1 LNFFAKFSL
10 RFIAYLVAVAYLVG
24 DLYLFQGPLS
34 KRISSINPNSPESI
48 AKAKAQGVVA
58 RVFNHQITRG
68 QLEYAIHERL
78 WLEGKSFS
86 DLKASDRKLVTYA
99 ALGDLIDHELLRV
112 KTKVNTLELI
122 IPDAEIDER
131 YRRFAQRFESREN
144 LLAAMK
150 GMGISSETELR
161 QRIAARMQQEKYIA
175 MRIEPLIEVS
185 SEEVKHFYAENHQA
199 LAYPER
205 IRASHIFIANLDKAP
220 DAGRQILEPAL
231 HELLAGKQEFAAL
244 AKLLSEDE
252 SNKEKGGDLGWM
264 SRARL
269 PDDFAAAVFS
279 LELNRP
285 SLISTKLGWH
295 IVCVTERKPS
305 EPRSLADAE
314 QEIKNAIQASK
325 RHQAVDRF
333 RAALRRFEA
342 QKINIFHDQLVF

>member
-1 LNFFAKFSL
+1 LNLFAKFSL
-10 RFIAYLVAVAYLVG
+10 RFIAYLVAVAYLVC

-34 KRISSINPNSPESI
+34 KRISSTNPNSPESI

-68 QLEYAIHERL
+68 QLDYAIHERL

-86 DLKASDRKLVTYA
+86 DLKVSERKLVTYA

-122 IPDAEIDER
+122 IPDAEIDQR
-131 YRRFAQRFESREN
+131 YSRFVQRFETKEN

-150 GMGISSETELR
+150 AMGIASEKELR

-175 MRIEPLIEVS
+175 MRIEPLIAVS
-185 SEEVKHFYAENHQA
+185 PEEVKNFYAENQEA

-205 IRASHIFIANLDKAP
+205 VRASHIFIASLEKAP
-220 DAGRQILEPAL
+220 DAPKQILEPAL
-231 HELLAGKQEFAAL
+231 HELLAGKQDFAAL
-244 AKLLSEDE
+244 AKLFSEDE
-252 SNKEKGGDLGWM
+252 SNKDKGGDLGWM

-285 SLISTKLGWH
+285 TLISTKLGWH
-295 IVCVTERKPS
+295 IVSVTERKPS
-305 EPRSLADAE
+305 EPRSLADTQ
-314 QEIKNAIQASK
+314 QEIKTAIQASK

-333 RAALRRFEA
+333 RAALRRFEEE
-342 QKINIFHDQLVF
+342 KINIFHDQLSF